1 MEIIQWIEDMMHTY
15 LDFLF
20 SQAENLEAW
29 KVVEGYWTVYLIK
42 NWRLM
47 SDLQKDSSVLI
58 H

>member
-1 MEIIQWIEDMMHTY
+1 MEIIQWIEDMMHTH

-20 SQAENLEAW
+20 SQAENLEEW

-47 SDLQKDSSVLI
+47 SDLRKDSSVLI

>member
-20 SQAENLEAW
+20 SQAENLEEC

-42 NWRLM
+42 NWRLI